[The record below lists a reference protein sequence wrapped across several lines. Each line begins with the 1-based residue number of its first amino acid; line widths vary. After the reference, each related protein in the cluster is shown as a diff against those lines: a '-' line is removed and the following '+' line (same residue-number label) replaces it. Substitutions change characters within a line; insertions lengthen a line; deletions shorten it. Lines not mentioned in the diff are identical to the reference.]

1 MPVERVLKKVRLQHH
16 VASHAPTSAT
26 VTATGITAGEQ
37 GSAERT
43 TITTTTAPITRLNRL
58 GAQSNVLRGRHFKE
72 TDHKDPLVF
81 FSEEIALHILEL
93 LTPSELAQCA
103 CVSRQWYR
111 LVNDQMLWRRLFYKD
126 QFIYPRGFRNAGRI
140 PKPVLTGQFN
150 TAAATATTSQDRRHL
165 KRKRTGPTH
174 LQQQQQHLR
183 YRQDEHMVYGDPSS
197 SSSTSNSCWKALYR
211 LNHNWIAGQAQVTSL
226 SIQQLSHQ
234 DQLFF
239 NPAGSSLDRDMEAA
253 EVDGVSARMH
263 SPIVQ
268 FQGPVLLIV
277 SPGDMVHLWRIKSAM
292 NVQESGQDMPLS
304 SPTLPTPSE
313 STRRPEFWQTY
324 RSSRKRTESSS
335 ISCLALD
342 RSSAVGE
349 SLTTAGWQK
358 VMVGYDSGHF
368 SIFEYLLLHYHHQD
382 DEPTEL
388 GDNKESTATLREIGN
403 TADLPAWSDVG
414 GIQSAS
420 FLYPILTTCS
430 DDGTI
435 SIYRI
440 QEDHHPHTLDHPD
453 EPRHWCRLLHRLYG
467 SSPLSPVEIE
477 LRPIVA
483 QQSTTFEQEE
493 PKDRTR
499 PLWRALITFGLQL
512 LDGSWT
518 VRLQEIEFDEHFIW
532 HSIETGVEDESDF
545 ERAVSNQ
552 ESGDGGDGGGGEEDE
567 TYLRSGIPSSL
578 ADAVSSTRLDSTGH
592 ARIGTISAI
601 TISSPYV
608 VTTHPDN
615 TMNVFH
621 MARPSVKKAHK
632 QATGRGGGGGSIYPK
647 PIRFR
652 HLSTLYGHCGAVSSV
667 AIESRSGRLVSAS
680 MDRSIKVWT
689 MVDRNQYDQLEQRRV
704 HQCALSMN
712 DLPQSWTLGA
722 RVNKEEGLGLVWV
735 GTDDEKIVSMNSDG
749 TVKVW
754 LFS

>member
-1 MPVERVLKKVRLQHH
+1 MPVERVPKKVRLQEHH
-16 VASHAPTSAT
+16 VAPQALTTTT
-26 VTATGITAGEQ
+26 VTGITAAEQ
-37 GSAERT
+37 RSTERT
-43 TITTTTAPITRLNRL
+43 TTTATAPITRL
-58 GAQSNVLRGRHFKE
+58 GAQSNIFRGHYMGA
-72 TDHKDPLVF
+72 DHKDPLVF

-126 QFIYPRGFRNAGRI
+126 QFIYPRGFRNAGRTA
-140 PKPVLTGQFN
+140 KPALTGQFN
-150 TAAATATTSQDRRHL
+150 TATATATTSQDRRNL
-165 KRKRTGPTH
+165 KRKRPGPTH
-174 LQQQQQHLR
+174 HPQQQHYR
-183 YRQDEHMVYGDPSS
+183 HRQDEHMVYGDPS

-239 NPAGSSLDRDMEAA
+239 NPAESSLDRDMEAG
-253 EVDGVSARMH
+253 EVDGMPARTR

-277 SPGDMVHLWRIKSAM
+277 SPGDMVHLWKIKSAM
-292 NVQESGQDMPLS
+292 DVQEPGRDGQSS
-304 SPTLPTPSE
+304 SPTLPVPSE

-324 RSSRKRTESSS
+324 RSSRKRTGPSS

-342 RSSAVGE
+342 RSSAVGD
-349 SLTTAGWQK
+349 SLTTASWQK

-368 SIFEYLLLHYHHQD
+368 SIFEYLIHHHHHQD
-382 DEPTEL
+382 DKPSEL
-388 GDNKESTATLREIGN
+388 SHNKESATTLREIGN

-435 SIYRI
+435 SIYKI
-440 QEDHHPHTLDHPD
+440 QEDHSHTLDHPD

-483 QQSTTFEQEE
+483 QQPTTFEQDDS
-493 PKDRTR
+493 KDRTR
-499 PLWRALITFGLQL
+499 LLWRALITFGLQL
-512 LDGSWT
+512 MDGSWT
-518 VRLQEIEFDEHFIW
+518 VRLQEIEFDEQFIW

-545 ERAVSNQ
+545 ERVASYQ
-552 ESGDGGDGGGGEEDE
+552 EDGGGGEENG
-567 TYLRSGIPSSL
+567 TYLRSGIPSSSAESFSNTL
-578 ADAVSSTRLDSTGH
+578 LDSAGY

-621 MARPSVKKAHK
+621 MARPSVNKAHK
-632 QATGRGGGGGSIYPK
+632 QAAGRGGGGGTIYPK

-689 MVDRNQYDQLEQRRV
+689 MVGRNRYDQLEQRRV

>member
-1 MPVERVLKKVRLQHH
+1 MPVERVPKKARQQEDYIVPL
-16 VASHAPTSAT
+16 ASTPTTMTQLAP
-26 VTATGITAGEQ
+26 
-37 GSAERT
+37 
-43 TITTTTAPITRLNRL
+43 L
-58 GAQSNVLRGRHFKE
+58 GAQSTLQSGRYKE
-72 TDHKDPLVF
+72 IDYKDPLVF

-93 LTPSELAQCA
+93 LNPGALAQCA

-126 QFIYPRGFRNAGRI
+126 QFIYPRGLRNVGRI
-140 PKPVLTGQFN
+140 PKPTLTGHSN
-150 TAAATATTSQDRRHL
+150 ISTITSQDHRNL
-165 KRKRTGPTH
+165 KRKRTGPNH
-174 LQQQQQHLR
+174 NHHQRHSQ
-183 YRQDEHMVYGDPSS
+183 RQEEHMVYGDPSS
-197 SSSTSNSCWKALYR
+197 SHSNSCWKALYR

-226 SIQQLSHQ
+226 SIQQVSHQ

-239 NPAGSSLDRDMEAA
+239 NLTGSSQGRNIEAGNGGGA
-253 EVDGVSARMH
+253 DEVHTRTH

-277 SPGDMVHLWRIKSAM
+277 SPGDMVHLWRIKSAAAI
-292 NVQESGQDMPLS
+292 QEPRGGGLWLS
-304 SPTLPTPSE
+304 PPTLSMPSE
-313 STRRPEFWQTY
+313 SSRQPEFWQTY
-324 RSSRKRTESSS
+324 RSSSKRAGSSS

-342 RSSAVGE
+342 RSSTVSG
-349 SLTTAGWQK
+349 SLATGWQK

-368 SIFEYLLLHYHHQD
+368 SIFEYLLRHNGESSNEH
-382 DEPTEL
+382 
-388 GDNKESTATLREIGN
+388 GDKKETRATTLREIGN
-403 TADLPAWSDVG
+403 TVDLPAWSDVG

-435 SIYRI
+435 SIYKIR
-440 QEDHHPHTLDHPD
+440 EDHSHSLDHPD

-467 SSPLSPVEIE
+467 SSSHSPVEME
-477 LRPIVA
+477 LRPVVA
-483 QQSTTFEQEE
+483 QQPPSFEHGQQLKEV
-493 PKDRTR
+493 TR

-518 VRLQEIEFDEHFIW
+518 VRLQEIEFDEQFIR
-532 HSIETGVEDESDF
+532 HSIETGAEDESDYG
-545 ERAVSNQ
+545 RAATYQ
-552 ESGDGGDGGGGEEDE
+552 EDSKGGGVDEDE
-567 TYLRSGIPSSL
+567 TYQRSEIPSSS
-578 ADAVSSTRLDSTGH
+578 AESFSARLNSAAH

-621 MARPSVKKAHK
+621 MARPSIKTQK
-632 QATGRGGGGGSIYPK
+632 QAAGQGGGGSIYPK

-689 MVDRNQYDQLEQRRV
+689 MVSRNQYDQLEQRRV

-712 DLPQSWTLGA
+712 DLNQSWTLGA
-722 RVNKEEGLGLVWV
+722 RVSKEEGLGLVWV

>member
-1 MPVERVLKKVRLQHH
+1 
-16 VASHAPTSAT
+16 
-26 VTATGITAGEQ
+26 
-37 GSAERT
+37 
-43 TITTTTAPITRLNRL
+43 
-58 GAQSNVLRGRHFKE
+58 
-72 TDHKDPLVF
+72 
-81 FSEEIALHILEL
+81 
-93 LTPSELAQCA
+93 
-103 CVSRQWYR
+103 
-111 LVNDQMLWRRLFYKD
+111 
-126 QFIYPRGFRNAGRI
+126 
-140 PKPVLTGQFN
+140 
-150 TAAATATTSQDRRHL
+150 
-165 KRKRTGPTH
+165 
-174 LQQQQQHLR
+174 
-183 YRQDEHMVYGDPSS
+183 MVYGDPS

-211 LNHNWIAGQAQVTSL
+211 LNYNWIAGQAQVTSL

-239 NPAGSSLDRDMEAA
+239 NLAGSSLDQDMEAG
-253 EVDGVSARMH
+253 EVDGAPVRTH

-268 FQGPVLLIV
+268 FQGPVILIV
-277 SPGDMVHLWRIKSAM
+277 SPGDMVHLWKIKSAM
-292 NVQESGQDMPLS
+292 DVQEPGRDGPSS
-304 SPTLPTPSE
+304 SPALPAPSE
-313 STRRPEFWQTY
+313 SMRRPEFWQTY
-324 RSSRKRTESSS
+324 RSSRKTTGSSS

-342 RSSAVGE
+342 RSSAVGDT
-349 SLTTAGWQK
+349 LTMAGWQK

-368 SIFEYLLLHYHHQD
+368 SIFEYLLHHQD
-382 DEPTEL
+382 DKPSEL
-388 GDNKESTATLREIGN
+388 GHNKESTTTLREIGN

-435 SIYRI
+435 SIYKI
-440 QEDHHPHTLDHPD
+440 QEDHSYTLDHPD

-467 SSPLSPVEIE
+467 SSPLSPVEME

-483 QQSTTFEQEE
+483 QPPTTFEQDE

-512 LDGSWT
+512 MDGSWT
-518 VRLQEIEFDEHFIW
+518 VRLQEIEFDEQFIW

-545 ERAVSNQ
+545 ERVASYQ
-552 ESGDGGDGGGGEEDE
+552 EGGGGGEEEDE
-567 TYLRSGIPSSL
+567 SYLRSGIPSSP
-578 ADAVSSTRLDSTGH
+578 ADSFSNTRLDSAGH

-601 TISSPYV
+601 TISSPYI

-621 MARPSVKKAHK
+621 MARPSANKAHK
-632 QATGRGGGGGSIYPK
+632 QAVGRGGAGGGGYIYPK

-689 MVDRNQYDQLEQRRV
+689 MVGRNRYDQLEQRRV

>member
-1 MPVERVLKKVRLQHH
+1 MPFERVSKKARLQEVH
-16 VASHAPTSAT
+16 VAPPAPTTT
-26 VTATGITAGEQ
+26 VTGITITDL
-37 GSAERT
+37 GSVTQPT
-43 TITTTTAPITRLNRL
+43 TPMTQLPPL
-58 GAQSNVLRGRHFKE
+58 GAQSTLQRGHYKE
-72 TDHKDPLVF
+72 TDYKDPLVF

-93 LTPSELAQCA
+93 LNPGELAQCA
-103 CVSRQWYR
+103 CVSWQWYR

-126 QFIYPRGFRNAGRI
+126 QFIYPRGLRNAGRI
-140 PKPVLTGQFN
+140 PKLTLSGHSN
-150 TAAATATTSQDRRHL
+150 ISTITSQDRRNL
-165 KRKRTGPTH
+165 KRKRTGPNH
-174 LQQQQQHLR
+174 NQHQH
-183 YRQDEHMVYGDPSS
+183 YSQRQKEHMVYGDPSS
-197 SSSTSNSCWKALYR
+197 SHSNSCWKALYR
-211 LNHNWIAGQAQVTSL
+211 LNHNWIAGQAQITSL
-226 SIQQLSHQ
+226 SIQQLSHR

-239 NPAGSSLDRDMEAA
+239 NSTGSSQGRYIEAGEGGGVD
-253 EVDGVSARMH
+253 EVHTRTH

-277 SPGDMVHLWRIKSAM
+277 SPGDMVHLWKIKSAA
-292 NVQESGQDMPLS
+292 VIQEPGGGGLWS
-304 SPTLPTPSE
+304 SPPTLSTPSE
-313 STRRPEFWQTY
+313 PSKQPESSRQPEFWQTY
-324 RSSRKRTESSS
+324 RSSRGRTGSSS

-342 RSSAVGE
+342 RSSTVSDSSA
-349 SLTTAGWQK
+349 TGWQK

-368 SIFEYLLLHYHHQD
+368 SIFEYLLHHN
-382 DEPTEL
+382 DELPNEL
-388 GDNKESTATLREIGN
+388 GDKEETRTTTLREIGN
-403 TADLPAWSDVG
+403 TMDLPAWSDVG

-420 FLYPILTTCS
+420 FLYPILTTSS

-435 SIYRI
+435 SIYKV
-440 QEDHHPHTLDHPD
+440 QEDHSHSLGHPD

-467 SSPLSPVEIE
+467 SSPLSPVEME
-477 LRPIVA
+477 LRPVVA
-483 QQSTTFEQEE
+483 QQPPSFEHERQFKEV
-493 PKDRTR
+493 TR

-518 VRLQEIEFDEHFIW
+518 VRLQEIEFDEQFIQ

-545 ERAVSNQ
+545 GRAASYQEVSK
-552 ESGDGGDGGGGEEDE
+552 GDGDDEDE
-567 TYLRSGIPSSL
+567 TYQRSGIPSSS
-578 ADAVSSTRLDSTGH
+578 AESFSTRLDSAGH

-621 MARPSVKKAHK
+621 MARPPSIKTQK
-632 QATGRGGGGGSIYPK
+632 QAAEREGGGSIYPK

-689 MVDRNQYDQLEQRRV
+689 MVGRNQYDQLEQRRV

-712 DLPQSWTLGA
+712 DLNQSWTLGA
-722 RVNKEEGLGLVWV
+722 RVSKEEGLGLVWV

>member
-1 MPVERVLKKVRLQHH
+1 
-16 VASHAPTSAT
+16 
-26 VTATGITAGEQ
+26 
-37 GSAERT
+37 
-43 TITTTTAPITRLNRL
+43 
-58 GAQSNVLRGRHFKE
+58 
-72 TDHKDPLVF
+72 
-81 FSEEIALHILEL
+81 
-93 LTPSELAQCA
+93 
-103 CVSRQWYR
+103 
-111 LVNDQMLWRRLFYKD
+111 
-126 QFIYPRGFRNAGRI
+126 
-140 PKPVLTGQFN
+140 
-150 TAAATATTSQDRRHL
+150 
-165 KRKRTGPTH
+165 
-174 LQQQQQHLR
+174 
-183 YRQDEHMVYGDPSS
+183 MVYGDPSS
-197 SSSTSNSCWKALYR
+197 SSTSNPCWKALYR

-234 DQLFF
+234 DQLFL
-239 NPAGSSLDRDMEAA
+239 NLAGSSLDRDMETG
-253 EVDGVSARMH
+253 ETDGVPARTH

-277 SPGDMVHLWRIKSAM
+277 SPGDMVHLWRIKSTM
-292 NVQESGQDMPLS
+292 DVQEPGRDGPSS
-304 SPTLPTPSE
+304 SPTLPAPSE

-324 RSSRKRTESSS
+324 RSSRKRTGTSS

-342 RSSAVGE
+342 RSSAVGD
-349 SLTTAGWQK
+349 SLTAAGWQK

-368 SIFEYLLLHYHHQD
+368 SIFEYLLHHQGD
-382 DEPTEL
+382 KLSEL
-388 GDNKESTATLREIGN
+388 GHNKESTTTLREIGN

-435 SIYRI
+435 SIYKI
-440 QEDHHPHTLDHPD
+440 QEDHSHSLDHPD

-467 SSPLSPVEIE
+467 SSPLSPVEME

-483 QQSTTFEQEE
+483 QQPTTSEQDE

-512 LDGSWT
+512 MDGSCT
-518 VRLQEIEFDEHFIW
+518 VRLQEIEFDEQFIW

-545 ERAVSNQ
+545 ERVASYQ
-552 ESGDGGDGGGGEEDE
+552 EGGGGEEDE
-567 TYLRSGIPSSL
+567 TYLRSGIPSSS
-578 ADAVSSTRLDSTGH
+578 ADSFSDTRLDSVGH

-621 MARPSVKKAHK
+621 MARPTVNRAHK
-632 QATGRGGGGGSIYPK
+632 QAGREGGGGGGSIYPK

-689 MVDRNQYDQLEQRRV
+689 MVGRNRYDQLEQRRV

>member
-1 MPVERVLKKVRLQHH
+1 MPVERVPKKARLQEDH
-16 VASHAPTSAT
+16 VALPTTPA
-26 VTATGITAGEQ
+26 GISPTEQ
-37 GSAERT
+37 GSARPVPAT
-43 TITTTTAPITRLNRL
+43 VMTRRRRL
-58 GAQSNVLRGRHFKE
+58 GAQSNVLRGHYQE
-72 TDHKDPLVF
+72 TDYKDPLVF

-93 LTPSELAQCA
+93 LTPGELAQCA

-126 QFIYPRGFRNAGRI
+126 QFIYPRGLRNAGRV
-140 PKPVLTGQFN
+140 PKSTPTGYSN
-150 TAAATATTSQDRRHL
+150 TATITPQDRRNL
-165 KRKRTGPTH
+165 KRKRTGPDPF
-174 LQQQQQHLR
+174 QHFHR
-183 YRQDEHMVYGDPSS
+183 HRQDEHMVYGDPSS
-197 SSSTSNSCWKALYR
+197 SSSNSNSCWKALYR
-211 LNHNWIAGQAQVTSL
+211 LNHNWIAGKAQITSL

-239 NPAGSSLDRDMEAA
+239 HPAGSSLSRDME
-253 EVDGVSARMH
+253 GVGGGTGEKHMKSTH

-268 FQGPVLLIV
+268 FQGPILLIA
-277 SPGDMVHLWRIKSAM
+277 SPGDMVHLWKIQSAAEA
-292 NVQESGQDMPLS
+292 NEETPGRDGSSSSASPSPLAPLESSKQ
-304 SPTLPTPSE
+304 
-313 STRRPEFWQTY
+313 PEFWQTY
-324 RSSRKRTESSS
+324 RSSREGTVSG

-342 RSSAVGE
+342 RSSTMGGF
-349 SLTTAGWQK
+349 STTTGWQK

-368 SIFEYLLLHYHHQD
+368 SIFEYLPGDID
-382 DEPTEL
+382 DTQENTPT
-388 GDNKESTATLREIGN
+388 TLREIGN
-403 TADLPAWSDVG
+403 TVDLPAWSDVG

-435 SIYRI
+435 SIYKI
-440 QEDHHPHTLDHPD
+440 QEDHQHSLDHSD

-477 LRPIVA
+477 LRPVVT
-483 QQSTTFEQEE
+483 QQLPPSNDEQDHQHEV
-493 PKDRTR
+493 TR

-512 LDGSWT
+512 MDGLWT
-518 VRLQEIEFDEHFIW
+518 VRLQEIEFDEQFIR

-545 ERAVSNQ
+545 EHAAASSFHGNGR
-552 ESGDGGDGGGGEEDE
+552 GDIEDE
-567 TYLRSGIPSSL
+567 TYLRSGIPLSSAEL
-578 ADAVSSTRLDSTGH
+578 LSARLESAGH
-592 ARIGTISAI
+592 AQIGTISAI

-621 MARPSVKKAHK
+621 MARPPVVKQGGAGVR
-632 QATGRGGGGGSIYPK
+632 GRGSIYPK

-689 MVDRNQYDQLEQRRV
+689 MVGRNRFDQLEQRRV

-712 DLPQSWTLGA
+712 DLNQSWTLGA
-722 RVNKEEGLGLVWV
+722 RVNREEGLGLVWV

>member
-1 MPVERVLKKVRLQHH
+1 MV
-16 VASHAPTSAT
+16 
-26 VTATGITAGEQ
+26 
-37 GSAERT
+37 
-43 TITTTTAPITRLNRL
+43 
-58 GAQSNVLRGRHFKE
+58 
-72 TDHKDPLVF
+72 
-81 FSEEIALHILEL
+81 
-93 LTPSELAQCA
+93 
-103 CVSRQWYR
+103 
-111 LVNDQMLWRRLFYKD
+111 RLFYKD

-140 PKPVLTGQFN
+140 PKPALTGQFN

-174 LQQQQQHLR
+174 LQQQQQYLR

-239 NPAGSSLDRDMEAA
+239 NLAGSSLDRDMEVA
-253 EVDGVSARMH
+253 EVDGVPARMH

-292 NVQESGQDMPLS
+292 NVQESGRDRPSS
-304 SPTLPTPSE
+304 SPTLPAPSE

-388 GDNKESTATLREIGN
+388 GNNKESTTTLREIGN
-403 TADLPAWSDVG
+403 TADLPAWSD
-414 GIQSAS
+414 
-420 FLYPILTTCS
+420 
-430 DDGTI
+430 
-435 SIYRI
+435 
-440 QEDHHPHTLDHPD
+440 
-453 EPRHWCRLLHRLYG
+453 
-467 SSPLSPVEIE
+467 

-483 QQSTTFEQEE
+483 QQPTTFEQDE

-518 VRLQEIEFDEHFIW
+518 VRLQEIEFDEQFIW

-552 ESGDGGDGGGGEEDE
+552 ESSDGGDGGGGEEDE

-578 ADAVSSTRLDSTGH
+578 ADALSSTRLDSTGH

-632 QATGRGGGGGSIYPK
+632 QATGRGGGGGGSIYPK

-689 MVDRNQYDQLEQRRV
+689 MVGRNQHDQLEQRRV